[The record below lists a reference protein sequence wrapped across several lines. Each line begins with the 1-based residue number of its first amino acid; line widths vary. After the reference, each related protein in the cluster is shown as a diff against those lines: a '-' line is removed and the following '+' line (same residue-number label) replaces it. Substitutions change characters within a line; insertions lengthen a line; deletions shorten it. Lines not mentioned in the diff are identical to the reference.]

1 MMKRLVILIFLFN
14 YTLIYPQLG
23 INGGVDYTSFTAGSF
38 KNTKLDD
45 NKYWFNGWFISFGVI
60 GGVEGRSISGD
71 FEMLF
76 QYHNRTANIKFNGN
90 EHKLTN
96 SEVSLSLGPH
106 IGDKSGFGISLTAH
120 LGIGWIGS
128 DTPFEHSGVY
138 GSASIGITPSIIISR
153 VRLFASGKLNI
164 GYFYFSASDPNLYSS
179 DPLLSSDGLI
189 SGPEIQIGAGFIF

>member
-14 YTLIYPQLG
+14 YTLIYPQIG
-23 INGGVDYTSFTAGSF
+23 INGGFDYASFTSSSF
-38 KNTKLDD
+38 KNTKLDN
-45 NKYWFNGWFISFGVI
+45 NKYWYNGWFVSVGIVGFERGKFGYQL
-60 GGVEGRSISGD
+60 
-71 FEMLF
+71 EMLF

-90 EHKLTN
+90 DHKLTN
-96 SEVSLSLGPH
+96 SEVSVLLGPYLV
-106 IGDKSGFGISLTAH
+106 DESGFGISLTAH

-164 GYFYFSASDPNLYSS
+164 GYLYFSGSDPDLYSS
-179 DPLLSSDGLI
+179 DPLPSSDGLL
-189 SGPEIQIGAGFIF
+189 SGPEIQIGAGFVF